1 MDQKV
6 LKCQNDWKKSHLCL
20 FLPLKKQLT
29 WLIRACSTSWGDSC
43 NNALIWKS
51 QDYRWSGS
59 QEEIMTFLQ
68 RFAMVRQLNTDSTR
82 WEPII
87 LTESHVTQTY
97 PAHYMTSS
105 PLISEMFHSCLFCST
120 KSPRCWEDLNGQY
133 RAKVDTPSKLPRHWR
148 HNWPR
153 RRFLP
158 LPICCFSCRSV
169 EVFSLAMY
177 LQTQVVSQRYWEWI
191 ETATATAMETATI
204 WL

>member
-1 MDQKV
+1 MQQ
-6 LKCQNDWKKSHLCL
+6 CTNMKKSR
-20 FLPLKKQLT
+20 LPLKWITRRNYDLPSKICNGET
-29 WLIRACSTSWGDSC
+29 IEHWLHALGTNYFDGKPRDS
-43 NNALIWKS
+43 NVSSSLYDLIS
-51 QDYRWSGS
+51 
-59 QEEIMTFLQ
+59 
-68 RFAMVRQLNTDSTR
+68 
-82 WEPII
+82 
-87 LTESHVTQTY
+87 
-97 PAHYMTSS
+97 
-105 PLISEMFHSCLFCST
+105 LISEMFHSCLFCST